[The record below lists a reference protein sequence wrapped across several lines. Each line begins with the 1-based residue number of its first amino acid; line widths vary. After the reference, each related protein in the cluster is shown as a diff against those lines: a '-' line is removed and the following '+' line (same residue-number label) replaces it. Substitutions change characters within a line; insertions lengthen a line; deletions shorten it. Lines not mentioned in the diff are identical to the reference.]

1 MDAALISLCC
11 LPPPRRRSTGAVFCC
26 LLMNVTLTAA
36 DESALGRR
44 VRDAGDLV
52 ARDELVRR
60 HRPFAIYLG
69 RSYQRRCR
77 CWEDDVVQAALLG
90 LIKGANA
97 WDPDDPDADG
107 KRFIT
112 FARYYVRMEVMA
124 YLYYGRR
131 LIRIP
136 HSARPSELARKPV
149 PDESRPKW
157 KQHHSWIE
165 ISAARAGHVVQGHDV
180 ELDHPDPSQSFP
192 DSDDTHAENLEQL
205 RLGLEMLPPW
215 HAEVIR
221 RRFGI
226 GRPKETARAIAQ
238 EAGVAKQTV
247 FNVQRAALGR
257 LRQIVVA
264 ST

>member
-1 MDAALISLCC
+1 MKS
-11 LPPPRRRSTGAVFCC
+11 AVQ
-26 LLMNVTLTAA
+26 NPKSPIQNP
-36 DESALGRR
+36 DEESALGRR
-44 VRDAGDLV
+44 VRDAGDLI

-90 LIKGANA
+90 LVKGANA

-107 KRFIT
+107 KGFLT
-112 FARYYVRMEVMA
+112 YARYYVRMEIMV
-124 YLYYGRR
+124 YLYDGRS
-131 LIRIP
+131 LIHIP
-136 HSARPSELARKPV
+136 HNARPRALGRKLV
-149 PDESRPKW
+149 VDEKKSNGW
-157 KQHHSWIE
+157 KKNRSWIE

-215 HAEVIR
+215 HAEVLR
-221 RRFGI
+221 RRFGL
-226 GRPKETARAIAQ
+226 GDRPKETAKAIAR
-238 EAGVAKQTV
+238 EAGVAPQTI
-247 FNVQRAALGR
+247 FKIQRAALGR
-257 LRQIVVA
+257 LRKAMTPAISA
-264 ST
+264 